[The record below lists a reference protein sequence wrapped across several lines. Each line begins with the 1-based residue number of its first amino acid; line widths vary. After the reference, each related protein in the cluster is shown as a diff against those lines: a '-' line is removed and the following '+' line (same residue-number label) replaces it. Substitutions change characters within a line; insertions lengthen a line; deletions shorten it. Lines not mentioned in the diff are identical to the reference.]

1 MNQEELEKK
10 VRHIQLHSRK
20 PVVELLA
27 GEYRSKFKGMGVE
40 FEDVREY
47 QFGDDIRTIDWKVTA
62 KTGKPHV
69 KLFMEER
76 ELSLFF
82 LLDVSAS
89 GHFGSS
95 EKAKVEVI
103 AHIFALLAFS
113 AVANNDKVGLILFSD
128 QIELFIRPGKGKKH
142 IMNMIHQVL
151 GFKPQSTGTDL
162 NTALDFFQ
170 KVQKNSAV
178 AFLVSD
184 FLTED
189 NFSNNLKFTAYKH
202 DLVCIHLTDAREK
215 FIPKS
220 GILKLIDAE
229 KNQNRFLDTNENA
242 VRQELESLANDREK
256 ALKKLCREAGADFLS
271 LCCSEDYLHAIIAF
285 FRQRKEKSLDAL

>member
-20 PVVELLA
+20 PVVEVLA
-27 GEYRSKFKGMGVE
+27 GEYRSKFKGMGIE

-76 ELSLFF
+76 ELSMFF

-89 GHFGSS
+89 GLFGSS
-95 EKAKVEVI
+95 EKSKVEVI

-113 AVANNDKVGLILFSD
+113 AIANNDKVGLILFSD
-128 QIELFIRPGKGKKH
+128 KVELFIRPGKGKKH

-151 GFKPQSTGTDL
+151 DFKPESTGTDL
-162 NTALDFFQ
+162 NVALDFFQ
-170 KVQKNSAV
+170 KVQKNSSV

-184 FLTED
+184 FIAD
-189 NFSNNLKFTAYKH
+189 DFSTNLKFTAYKH
-202 DLVCIHLTDAREK
+202 DLVCMLLSDARETS
-215 FIPKS
+215 IPKS

-229 KNQNRFLDTNENA
+229 NNKTRFLDTNEKS
-242 VRQELESLANDREK
+242 VRKELERFATDREK
-256 ALKKLCREAGADFLS
+256 LLKKLCREAGSDFLS

-285 FRQRKEKSLDAL
+285 FRQRKERSLDAL